1 MAVLEKIRSRSIF
14 LIIVIGLALF
24 AFVISGVF
32 SNNGGTGKTT
42 VGEVNGESISRQDFA
57 FKVENMSRRYG
68 ANASTIQVVNQVWNQ
83 EVRNIVMEQQFEE
96 LGINIEKDQIL
107 NVVKANPGIS
117 SNPNFQNE
125 AGVFDEGKFIEFIA
139 DLKANN
145 PMGYEQWKMQEDVL
159 INASKEQSYFNLIK
173 AGVGAT
179 LKEGELA
186 YHLENDKVDIKYVQ
200 IPYSSVADSAVSV
213 TTDEIEAYIKQ
224 HKSEFTQ
231 ENSRDIRYVFF
242 EEKASDA
249 DVEEV
254 KMALSKLLEQSVVY
268 NSTTKENDTVAGFK
282 TTTDVADFVNR
293 NSDIKYDTTFVTKA
307 QLPSVFADTLYNM
320 NVGEVF
326 GPYKDGDFYKLSRM
340 VAKKEGGSVKAS
352 HILISYDG
360 TGAQPK
366 EPRTKEQAEAL
377 AQDVLAQ
384 VKANPSEFGAL
395 ALEYSEDPGSATR
408 GGTYDNIPEGQ
419 MVPEFNDY
427 IFDNSVGSIG
437 LVETDFGF
445 HIIKIDDKYDVVQIA
460 TIARELEPSEK
471 TISDIFNKTTTFEMT
486 ALNGDFAEVA
496 KENDYTV
503 RPVNRISGL
512 DENIPGLGN
521 QRSIVQWAFNPD
533 TEVGEIKRFGTTNGY
548 AVIQVTGRR
557 SKGLA
562 TAEDASARV
571 LPILRKQKKAA
582 LIIENNSGKSM
593 DELAKSNDVSVKSAT
608 ELTMKTPTISGAGR
622 EPKVVGVAMGLSEG
636 DQSQLIEGENGVYMV
651 SVSKKAIAPSLDNY
665 STYANTQKTLNRNRS
680 SFAAYN
686 ALEELAEIEDNRAEL
701 Y

>member
-14 LIIVIGLALF
+14 LILVIGMALF

-32 SNNGGTGKTT
+32 TNNGGTGKTT

-57 FKVENMSRRYG
+57 FKVDNMSRRYG
-68 ANASTIQVVNQVWNQ
+68 ANATTLQVVNQVWNQ
-83 EVRNIVMEQQFEE
+83 EVRNIILEQQFDE

-139 DLKANN
+139 DMKANN

-186 YHLENDKVDIKYVQ
+186 YHLENDKVNIRYVQ
-200 IPYSSVADSAVSV
+200 IPYSTIADSAVSV
-213 TTDEIEAYIKQ
+213 TTKEIEAYIKK
-224 HKSEFTQ
+224 HEKEYTQ
-231 ENSRDIRYVFF
+231 ESSRDIRYVFF

-249 DVEEV
+249 DIAEVES
-254 KMALSKLLEQSVVY
+254 ALTKLLDQSVEY
-268 NSTTKENDTVAGFK
+268 NQTTKSNDTIAGFR
-282 TTTDVADFVNR
+282 TTTNIADFVNR
-293 NSDIKYDTTFVTKA
+293 NSDIKYDTTYVTKA
-307 QLPSVFADTLYNM
+307 QLPTAYADTLYNL

-326 GPYKDGDFYKLSRM
+326 GPYKDGAYYKLSRM

-360 TGAQPK
+360 SGAQPK
-366 EPRTKEQAEAL
+366 ESRTKQQAESL
-377 AQDVLAQ
+377 AKDVLDQ
-384 VKANPSEFGAL
+384 VKADPSSFAAL
-395 ALEYSEDPGSATR
+395 ALEYSEDPGSSTR

-419 MVPEFNDY
+419 MVHEFNDY
-427 IFDNSVGSIG
+427 IFKNKIGSIG

-445 HIIKIDDKYDVVQIA
+445 HIIKVDDKYDVVQLA

-471 TISDIFNKTTTFEMT
+471 TISDLFNQTTTFEMT
-486 ALNGDFAEVA
+486 AMEGDFQEIA
-496 KENDYTV
+496 KEGNYTV
-503 RPVNRISGL
+503 RPVNKIDAL

-521 QRSIVQWAFNPD
+521 QRTIVQWAFNPD
-533 TEVGEIKRFGTTNGY
+533 TEVGAVKRFGTTNGY
-548 AVIQVTGRR
+548 AVVQLTGKR

-562 TAEDASARV
+562 TAKDASASV

-582 LIIENNSGKSM
+582 LIIEQNSGKSLE
-593 DELAKSNDVSVKSAT
+593 ELASSNDVNVKAASD
-608 ELTMKTPTISGAGR
+608 LTMKSPNILGAGR
-622 EPKVVGVAMGLSEG
+622 EPKVVGVAMGLSQGE
-636 DQSQLIEGENGVYMV
+636 QSNLIEGENGVYML
-651 SVSKKAIAPSLDNY
+651 SVSKKSIAPSLDNY
-665 STYANTQKTLNRNRS
+665 ATYANTQKTLNRNRS
-680 SFAAYN
+680 TFAAYN
-686 ALEELAEIEDNRAEL
+686 ALEEMAEIEDNRSEI

>member
-32 SNNGGTGKTT
+32 SNDGGTMKTT
-42 VGEVNGESISRQDFA
+42 VGEVNGEAISRQDFA
-57 FKVENMSRRYG
+57 LKVENMSRRYG
-68 ANASTIQVVNQVWNQ
+68 ANASTIQVVNQVWDQ
-83 EVRNIVMEQQFEE
+83 EVRGIVLEQQLEE

-107 NVVKANPGIS
+107 NVVKANPEIS

-159 INASKEQSYFNLIK
+159 INASREQSYFNLVK

-186 YHLENDKVDIKYVQ
+186 YHLENDKVDVNYVQ
-200 IPYSSVADSAVSV
+200 IPYSTVADSAVSV
-213 TTDEIEAYIKQ
+213 STSEIEAYIKN
-224 HKSEFTQ
+224 HKKEFTQ

-242 EEKASDA
+242 EEKASEA
-249 DVEEV
+249 DLEEA
-254 KMALSKLLEQSVVY
+254 KTELSKLLDQTVVY
-268 NSTTKENDTVAGFK
+268 NQTTKGNDTVAGFK
-282 TTTDVADFVNR
+282 TTTDVASFVNR
-293 NSDIKYDTTFVTKA
+293 HSDIKYDSTFVTKA
-307 QLPSVFADTLYNM
+307 QLPRAFADTLYNL
-320 NVGEVF
+320 NKGDVF
-326 GPYKDGDFYKLSRM
+326 GPYRDGDFYKISRM

-352 HILISYDG
+352 HILIAYDG

-366 EPRTKEQAEAL
+366 ESRTKEQAETL
-377 AQDVLAQ
+377 AKELLSE
-384 VKANPSEFGAL
+384 VKANPDTFAAL
-395 ALEYSEDPGSATR
+395 ALEHSEDPGSATR

-427 IFDNSVGSIG
+427 IFDNNIGSIG

-445 HIIKIDDKYDVVQIA
+445 HIIKIEDKYDVVQVA
-460 TIARELEPSEK
+460 TIGRELEPSEE
-471 TISDIFNKTTTFEMT
+471 TISDVFAETTKFEMS
-486 ALNGDFAEVA
+486 AMGGDFQETADTSE
-496 KENDYTV
+496 YSI
-503 RPVNRISGL
+503 RPVNKINAL

-521 QRSIVQWAFNPD
+521 QRAIVQWAFNPD
-533 TEVGEIKRFGTTNGY
+533 TEVGAVKRFSTTSGY
-548 AVIQVTGRR
+548 AVIQLTGKR

-562 TAEDASARV
+562 TSKDASARV

-582 LIIENNSGKSM
+582 LIIENNSGKSL
-593 DELAKSNDVSVKSAT
+593 DDLASSNNTSIKNAT
-608 ELTMKTPTISGAGR
+608 GLTMMSPTISGAGR

-636 DQSQLIEGENGVYMV
+636 EESKLIQGENGIYMV
-651 SVSKKAIAPSLDNY
+651 KVSNKVIAPSLENY
-665 STYANTQKTLNRNRS
+665 ATYANTQKTLNRNRA
-680 SFAAYN
+680 SFSAYN
-686 ALEELAEIEDNRAEL
+686 ALEEMADVEDNRAEL

>member
-57 FKVENMSRRYG
+57 MKVENMSRRYG
-68 ANASTIQVVNQVWNQ
+68 ANASTIQVVEQVWNQ
-83 EVRNIVMEQQFEE
+83 EVRGIVLEQQFDE

-107 NVVKANPGIS
+107 NVVRANPGIS

-139 DLKANN
+139 DLRANN

-186 YHLENDKVDIKYVQ
+186 YHLENDKVDIRFVQ
-200 IPYSSVADSAVSV
+200 IPYSTVADSAVSV
-213 TTDEIEAYIKQ
+213 TTSEVEAYIKK
-224 HKSEFTQ
+224 HKKEFTQ
-231 ENSRDIRYVFF
+231 ESSRDIRYVFF

-249 DVEEV
+249 DIEEV
-254 KMALSKLLEQSVVY
+254 KTSLSKLLSQSVVY
-268 NSTTKENDTVAGFK
+268 NQTTKENDTIAGFK
-282 TTTDVADFVNR
+282 TTTDIADFVNR
-293 NSDIKYDTTFVTKA
+293 NSDIKYDTTYVTKA
-307 QLPSVFADTLYNM
+307 QLPVAFADTLYNM
-320 NVGEVF
+320 SVGEVF
-326 GPYKDGDFYKLSRM
+326 GPYKDGNLYKLSRM

-366 EPRTKEQAEAL
+366 ESRTKEEAKAL
-377 AQDVLAQ
+377 AEEVLSQ
-384 VKANPSEFGAL
+384 VKADSSSFAAL

-427 IFDNSVGSIG
+427 IFDNKIGSIG
-437 LVETDFGF
+437 IVETDFGF
-445 HIIKIDDKYDVVQIA
+445 HIIKVDDKYDVVQIA
-460 TIARELEPSEK
+460 TIARELEPSER
-471 TISDIFNKTTTFEMT
+471 TISELFNQTTTFEMS
-486 ALNGDFAEVA
+486 AMDGDFQEIA
-496 KENDYTV
+496 KDEDYAV
-503 RPVNRISGL
+503 RPVNRLDGL

-521 QRSIVQWAFNPD
+521 QRTIVQWAFNPD
-533 TEVGEIKRFGTTNGY
+533 TEVGTVKRFGTTSGY
-548 AVIQVTGRR
+548 AVVQITGKR

-562 TAEDASARV
+562 TAQDASARV

-593 DELAKSNDVSVKSAT
+593 DELAKINDVSVKAASD
-608 ELTMKTPTISGAGR
+608 LTMKTPSILGAGR
-622 EPKVVGVAMGLSEG
+622 EPKVVGIAMGLSEG
-636 DQSQLIEGENGVYMV
+636 DQSKLIEGENGVFMLT
-651 SVSKKAIAPSLDNY
+651 VSKKAIAPSLDNY
-665 STYANTQKTLNRNRS
+665 ASYANTQKTLNRNRS
-680 SFAAYN
+680 TFAAYN
-686 ALEELAEIEDNRAEL
+686 ALEEMAEIEDNRAEL

>member
-14 LIIVIGLALF
+14 LIVVIGLALF

-57 FKVENMSRRYG
+57 LKVENMSRRYG

-83 EVRNIVMEQQFEE
+83 EVRSIVLEQQFDE

-107 NVVKANPGIS
+107 NVVKANQGIS

-200 IPYSSVADSAVSV
+200 IPYNTVPDSAVSV
-213 TTDEIEAYIKQ
+213 TTSEIEAYIKK
-224 HKSEFTQ
+224 HESEFTQ

-249 DVEEV
+249 DVDEI
-254 KMALSKLLEQSVVY
+254 KTALSKLLESSVVY
-268 NSTTKENDTVAGFK
+268 NQSTKDNDTVAGFK
-282 TTTDVADFVNR
+282 TATDVADFVNR

-307 QLPSVFADTLYNM
+307 QLPAVFADTLYNM
-320 NVGEVF
+320 NVGDVF

-366 EPRTKEQAEAL
+366 EPRTKEEAKELAE
-377 AQDVLAQ
+377 QVLSQ
-384 VKANPSEFGAL
+384 VKADTSAFGAL

-427 IFDNSVGSIG
+427 IFDNKIGSIG
-437 LVETDFGF
+437 IVETDFGF
-445 HIIKIDDKYDVVQIA
+445 HIIKIEDKYDVVQIA

-471 TISDIFNKTTTFEMT
+471 TIGDLFNQTTTFEMT
-486 ALNGDFAEVA
+486 ALDGDFEEAA
-496 KENDYTV
+496 KASDYTV

-521 QRSIVQWAFNPD
+521 QRSIVQWAFNPE
-533 TEVGEIKRFGTTNGY
+533 TEVGGVKRFGTTSGY
-548 AVIQVTGRR
+548 AVIQLTGKR

-562 TAEDASARV
+562 TAQDASARV
-571 LPILRKQKKAA
+571 LPVLRKRKKAA
-582 LIIENNSGKSM
+582 LIMENNSGKSL
-593 DELAKSNDVSVKSAT
+593 DELAKSNDVSVKNAT

-636 DQSQLIEGENGVYMV
+636 DQSELIEGQNGVYML
-651 SVSKKAIAPSLDNY
+651 SVSKKVIAPSLENY

-686 ALEELAEIEDNRAEL
+686 ALEEMADIEDNRAEL

>member
-1 MAVLEKIRSRSIF
+1 MAVLEKIRSKSIF

-83 EVRNIVMEQQFEE
+83 EVRDIVLKQQFDE

-107 NVVKANPGIS
+107 NVVRANPGIA

-139 DLKANN
+139 DLRANN
-145 PMGYEQWKMQEDVL
+145 PMGYEQWKLQEDVL

-186 YHLENDKVDIKYVQ
+186 YHLENDKVGIKYVQ
-200 IPYSSVADSAVSV
+200 IPYSTIADSAVSV
-213 TTDEIEAYIKQ
+213 TTSEVEAYIKK
-224 HKSEFTQ
+224 HEKEFTQ
-231 ENSRDIRYVFF
+231 ESSRDIRYVFF
-242 EEKASDA
+242 EEKPSDA
-249 DVEEV
+249 DIEEV
-254 KMALSKLLEQSVVY
+254 KSSLSKLLSSSVVY
-268 NSTTKENDTVAGFK
+268 NQTTKENDTVAGFK
-282 TTTDVADFVNR
+282 TTTNIADFVNR
-293 NSDIKYDTTFVTKA
+293 NSDIKYDTTFVTKV
-307 QLPSVFADTLYNM
+307 QLPIAFADTLYNM
-320 NVGEVF
+320 SVGEVF

-366 EPRTKEQAEAL
+366 EPRTKQEAKAL
-377 AQDVLAQ
+377 AEEVLSK
-384 VKANPSEFGAL
+384 VKADPSTFGAL

-408 GGTYDNIPEGQ
+408 GGTYDNIPQGQ

-427 IFDNSVGSIG
+427 IFDNAIGSIG

-445 HIIKIDDKYDVVQIA
+445 HIIKVEDKYDVVQIA

-471 TISDIFNKTTTFEMT
+471 TISDLFNQTTTFEMT
-486 ALNGDFAEVA
+486 SMEGDFEETA
-496 KENDYTV
+496 KAGSYTV
-503 RPVNRISGL
+503 RPVNKLSGL

-521 QRSIVQWAFNPD
+521 QRTIVQWAFNPE
-533 TEVGEIKRFGTTNGY
+533 TEVGTVKRFGTTNGY
-548 AVIQVTGRR
+548 AVIQLTGKR

-562 TAEDASARV
+562 TAQDASARV

-582 LIIENNSGKSM
+582 LIIKNNSGKSM
-593 DELAKSNDVSVKSAT
+593 DELAKSNDVSVKAASD
-608 ELTMKTPTISGAGR
+608 LSMKTPTILGAGR

-636 DQSQLIEGENGVYMV
+636 EQSGLIEGENGVFMLT
-651 SVSKKAIAPSLDNY
+651 VSKKAIAPSLDNY
-665 STYANTQKTLNRNRS
+665 ATYANTQKTLNRNRS
-680 SFAAYN
+680 SFAAYT
-686 ALEELAEIEDNRAEL
+686 ALEELAEIEDYRAEL